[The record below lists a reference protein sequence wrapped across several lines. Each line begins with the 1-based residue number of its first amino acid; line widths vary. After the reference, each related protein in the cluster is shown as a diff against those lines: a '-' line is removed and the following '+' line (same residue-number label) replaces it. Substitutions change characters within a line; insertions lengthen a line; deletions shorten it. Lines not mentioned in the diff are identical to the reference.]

1 LYQRLHKIFEKELD
15 MLFEMFR
22 FADQVKPFLIVFIGV
37 PDPELIGL
45 PDPGMLF

>member
-1 LYQRLHKIFEKELD
+1 

-45 PDPGMLF
+45 PDPGMLFWIADPVLDSDPDP